1 VHSLRKFIKAS
12 SSAKKLTIYDV
23 STGPSAKEEA
33 SRSATLPAKHSEYK
47 YELDLV
53 ILLANSLIFPLNPF
67 RSPIPAPPEN
77 DREMSLRQFGSITDL
92 LTKLRADLR
101 VSFPR

>member
-1 VHSLRKFIKAS
+1 MFLTYFIHF
-12 SSAKKLTIYDV
+12 V
-23 STGPSAKEEA
+23 PS
-33 SRSATLPAKHSEYK
+33 
-47 YELDLV
+47 
-53 ILLANSLIFPLNPF
+53 N